1 MTQHEQR
8 LTTAQINHLL
18 AARAASRPTR
28 VGPTSAHRSLAMP
41 SRLPWT
47 DCSLP
52 GCPGTRFLVSSG
64 LFEGGSETVV
74 QLLDGHGWEVVD
86 RLVGALSV
94 VPVDPFQGC
103 CLDVADVAPGPLSA
117 DQFGLVQADRGLGQ
131 GIVVGLTG

>member
-1 MTQHEQR
+1 
-8 LTTAQINHLL
+8 
-18 AARAASRPTR
+18 
-28 VGPTSAHRSLAMP
+28 MP

-94 VPVDPFQGC
+94 VPVDPSQGC
-103 CLDVADVAPGPLSA
+103 CLDVADVAPGPSA
-117 DQFGLVQADRGLGQ
+117 RISSVLYRP
-131 GIVVGLTG
+131 IVVSARAFSEASAAAPTEGSAPACISRSTHAIEV